1 MGNKPSTGISGVA
14 VKEATKLEIFEHDYP
29 VAREALD
36 RNSYVDNTNTGADT
50 HEQLRKNIQEIE
62 YVAGKGGFYYK
73 PWIVSGDK
81 NPDVLIGPTTDISEK
96 NLGVIWLV
104 TKDLLQV
111 RPKVAYGGNSR
122 RGKLVYLQPLLN
134 DIEKAIPLKL
144 RLCDCLSVHAKCYD
158 PLGLVLPV
166 KMNGNLLFRF
176 TLFVLR
182 KDCKFKSIPWDQV
195 IPEKLLKKWLSYF
208 SMLEAL
214 KDVTFPRSV
223 QPDLADPEVKPDLIE
238 FGDGN
243 EDAFGALAYL
253 RWTLLDGSKE
263 VRLLMAKAKLAPLT
277 HKGEVVKCE
286 LSSATYI
293 ARLKVFILRETNLK
307 IGLYRHF
314 IDSQIVQYM
323 IRKDSY
329 SYNTFAGIRVA
340 EIQKKTDVEDW
351 FHIPSEENIADV
363 LTRGTA
369 PDKIGSGSVWQ
380 QGPAW
385 LKYSENQWPITE
397 LKMGSEDKEIVQ
409 KFVSK
414 SKTIDMS
421 TCLQIVSLQSYIT
434 YGDWLEQKINKFS
447 DLDSVLRVTVI
458 RMRFTKNIRG
468 LVHGKNQPKENLVQK
483 GSESEPVEVKNMENL
498 PGCRTEIPEEKEE
511 KNEYGKTYNPISSKE
526 KEDAWNVLIALEQEK
541 CRIVIKEKKHLMLK
555 NVEVLLNN
563 GDRVNQIILGNRV
576 KLFPVGFHGRK
587 EVPYLPAGKLAELI
601 VKKFHNKF
609 HVDVDTTVCHIRNV
623 VFIPQLRRIV
633 GKVDRNC
640 TFCKLKRRKFASQE
654 MGDLPD
660 VRTSISPPFQ
670 NILLDLFGP
679 FTIKDDCVKKGPRVH
694 KKVWG
699 VLVSCCSTR
708 AVYLDVATNYDT
720 ESILHCIRR
729 LQAHRGSVRVITSD
743 PGSQLVGASNELREW
758 RRGWSEEKLI
768 EFGSK
773 HGIEW
778 RFIMA
783 NSQHQTGGVEVM
795 VKLAK
800 GAIKAI
806 MHKLGQHKVTL
817 NELNTILAEAANLI
831 NSRPIGLKPNK
842 DTDVEYLTPNS
853 LLLGRSS
860 DTISGGPFEA
870 KDMFDQGSKLDHDRF
885 KLTQR
890 IVNQFWEVWI
900 KNYFPTLLVRKKWHQ
915 RQRNMK
921 VGDVCLLQDS
931 NQVRGEFRMCRVSR
945 VFPDPKG
952 IVRNVEV
959 LAAHK
964 KDGARSYHPQGLSRL
979 RRHVNNLIVIVPVDD
994 EDKKEVHD
1002 SEKQKEF

>member
-1 MGNKPSTGISGVA
+1 MQTPVSSSKSGNEEK
-14 VKEATKLEIFEHDYP
+14 K
-29 VAREALD
+29 
-36 RNSYVDNTNTGADT
+36 
-50 HEQLRKNIQEIE
+50 E
-62 YVAGKGGFYYK
+62 YV
-73 PWIVSGDK
+73 
-81 NPDVLIGPTTDISEK
+81 
-96 NLGVIWLV
+96 
-104 TKDLLQV
+104 
-111 RPKVAYGGNSR
+111 
-122 RGKLVYLQPLLN
+122 
-134 DIEKAIPLKL
+134 
-144 RLCDCLSVHAKCYD
+144 
-158 PLGLVLPV
+158 
-166 KMNGNLLFRF
+166 
-176 TLFVLR
+176 
-182 KDCKFKSIPWDQV
+182 
-195 IPEKLLKKWLSYF
+195 
-208 SMLEAL
+208 
-214 KDVTFPRSV
+214 
-223 QPDLADPEVKPDLIE
+223 
-238 FGDGN
+238 
-243 EDAFGALAYL
+243 
-253 RWTLLDGSKE
+253 
-263 VRLLMAKAKLAPLT
+263 
-277 HKGEVVKCE
+277 
-286 LSSATYI
+286 
-293 ARLKVFILRETNLK
+293 
-307 IGLYRHF
+307 
-314 IDSQIVQYM
+314 
-323 IRKDSY
+323 
-329 SYNTFAGIRVA
+329 
-340 EIQKKTDVEDW
+340 
-351 FHIPSEENIADV
+351 
-363 LTRGTA
+363 
-369 PDKIGSGSVWQ
+369 
-380 QGPAW
+380 
-385 LKYSENQWPITE
+385 
-397 LKMGSEDKEIVQ
+397 
-409 KFVSK
+409 
-414 SKTIDMS
+414 
-421 TCLQIVSLQSYIT
+421 
-434 YGDWLEQKINKFS
+434 
-447 DLDSVLRVTVI
+447 
-458 RMRFTKNIRG
+458 
-468 LVHGKNQPKENLVQK
+468 
-483 GSESEPVEVKNMENL
+483 
-498 PGCRTEIPEEKEE
+498 
-511 KNEYGKTYNPISSKE
+511 KTYNPISSKE
-526 KEDAWNVLIALEQEK
+526 KEDAWNILISLEQEK
-541 CRIVIKEKKHLMLK
+541 CKTVIKEKKHLMLK

-576 KLFPVGFHGRK
+576 KLFLVGFDGKK
-587 EVPYLPAGKLAELI
+587 EVPYLPAGKLAEL
-601 VKKFHNKF
+601 VVRKFHNKF

-623 VFIPQLRRIV
+623 IFIPQLRRIV

-679 FTIKDDCVKKGPRVH
+679 FTIKDDCVKKGPKVH

-708 AVYLDVATNYDT
+708 AVYLDVASSYDT

-806 MHKLGQHKVTL
+806 MHELGQNKVTL

-831 NSRPIGLKPNK
+831 NSRPIGLKPNR

-870 KDMFDQGSKLDHDRF
+870 KDMFDQGSKFDQDRF

-890 IVNQFWEVWI
+890 IVNQFWEVWM
-900 KNYFPTLLVRKKWHQ
+900 KNYFPTLLVRKKWHH
-915 RQRNMK
+915 RQRNLQ

-964 KDGARSYHPQGLSRL
+964 QDGSRSYHPQGLSRL

-994 EDKKEVHD
+994 EDNKEAHD
-1002 SEKQKEF
+1002 SEKQKEL